1 MERQK
6 RFRFEA
12 RIFIMVWIIF
22 LSEFKEVP
30 AEKCDKIDD
39 CSCRKSN
46 GKVISLRKVDGGKG
60 GPA

>member
-1 MERQK
+1 MERK
-6 RFRFEA
+6 RLSFA
-12 RIFIMVWIIF
+12 AKIFIIVWIIF
-22 LSEFKEVP
+22 VSEFQGVP

-46 GKVISLRKVDGGKG
+46 GKVISLRKIDRSSG

>member
-1 MERQK
+1 M
-6 RFRFEA
+6 
-12 RIFIMVWIIF
+12 
-22 LSEFKEVP
+22 SEFKGVP

-39 CSCRKSN
+39 CSCRKIN